1 MIILEDPNQE
11 QDLYQV
17 LMKGIN
23 AEDVEA
29 HQTIKNKGEEVE
41 IKKIR
46 TENILKMIKRR
57 RSIKKHKHRSS
68 SDSDS

>member
-1 MIILEDPNQE
+1 MIIVEDQD
-11 QDLYQV
+11 QDLDLDQA
-17 LMKGIN
+17 LMKGID

-29 HQTIKNKGEEVE
+29 NHRAIKNKDEEVE

-57 RSIKKHKHRSS
+57 RSKL
-68 SDSDS
+68 